1 MTVMGLLMRPGFTLL
16 FAGVAS
22 YFVSKFIDFI
32 PMIGGMLAVMTFL
45 FAIFAVIGG
54 VWLIVAER
62 RAAGA

>member
-1 MTVMGLLMRPGFTLL
+1 MRPGFTLL